1 MMTNTKRTAKNRI
14 KVNKAYME
22 TRFGKLI
29 LEEDGSGICGV
40 NFCREGEPLD
50 IEICET
56 ALLKEAKKQLE
67 EYFQGIRRV
76 FDLPLSLSGTPFQQK
91 DWEALLEIP
100 YGETR
105 SYKDIAERIGS
116 PKGFRAVGM
125 ANHNNPV
132 SIIVP
137 CHRVI
142 GSDGSMVGYGGGL
155 DIKAYLLN
163 FEREQVNLDRESSQN
178 TEI

>member
-1 MMTNTKRTAKNRI
+1 MITKTKRAAQNRI
-14 KVNKAYME
+14 QINKTCMD

-40 NFCREGEPLD
+40 NFNRDGEPPD
-50 IEICET
+50 IEMSET

-67 EYFQGIRRV
+67 EYFQGTRRV
-76 FDLPLSLSGTPFQQK
+76 FDLPLSLSGTPFQIK

-125 ANHNNPV
+125 ANHNNPI

-163 FEREQVNLDRESSQN
+163 FEREQVKNFQEQSGN
-178 TEI
+178 